1 MTASAGLDTASA
13 RDRCGASSS
22 CGGNAMDL
30 SRCAVPSLCHPTVSV
45 IANRSGQRVFIKP
58 EGENVMNCYV
68 CDELDA
74 QLQQSRAVT
83 TAPLLFAESTWTT
96 T

>member
-1 MTASAGLDTASA
+1 MLTVIVHIPARRAGVAAPAGFMTASAGLDTATA

-30 SRCAVPSLCHPTVSV
+30 SRCAVPSLCHTTVLV

-58 EGENVMNCYV
+58 RRRKCN
-68 CDELDA
+68 EL
-74 QLQQSRAVT
+74 LRV
-83 TAPLLFAESTWTT
+83 
-96 T
+96 